1 MSLRIRRY
9 RVTHVMRC
17 FAALLFFMPAATP
30 LQAQG
35 FQLDPP
41 RGPVPPVY
49 FGLHI
54 HHLWQDTGWPD
65 IPFGTWRLWDA
76 HVLWAYLEP
85 SPGKYDFELL
95 DRYVQVANQHGV
107 ELVLTLQGPPTWASA
122 RPAEVPVHQ
131 GGGKGLPG
139 SAAEPKSFST
149 WEDFVRAVASRYRGK
164 IKYYELWN
172 EPMSRPY
179 FSGTPEQMVAL
190 AKSASAILKQIDP
203 ENKLLSPPVSG
214 DSNGLEWLSKFLS
227 AGGGQYV
234 DIYGFHFYVGGVPE
248 QAIPKV
254 QSARVLL
261 RQFGQDQKPMWNT
274 EAGWQ
279 ISQLAPSVAADYV
292 ARALLLGWPL
302 ELGRYVFY
310 SWDHPQMGIAPEGN
324 SNTPMVRAYASVER
338 WLTGSV
344 VTRCLRLP
352 NGMWVEDLTFKDGLH
367 GKVVWAQSGTVP
379 LSIDNI
385 GNATEYVTL
394 DGQATSIRA
403 GTVIEASGSPIL
415 LYSSA
420 GGR

>member
-279 ISQLAPSVAADYV
+279 ISQLAPSVAADSTDGNRTGRQQQHSDGSSLCFGRAV
-292 ARALLLGWPL
+292 AHGLRC
-302 ELGRYVFY
+302 Y
-310 SWDHPQMGIAPEGN
+310 S
-324 SNTPMVRAYASVER
+324 
-338 WLTGSV
+338 
-344 VTRCLRLP
+344 
-352 NGMWVEDLTFKDGLH
+352 
-367 GKVVWAQSGTVP
+367 
-379 LSIDNI
+379 LSE
-385 GNATEYVTL
+385 ATERHV
-394 DGQATSIRA
+394 
-403 GTVIEASGSPIL
+403 
-415 LYSSA
+415 
-420 GGR
+420 GGRSNVQRRPSWQSCLGTKRNSPSEHRQYWQRNGIRDP